1 MNFRLIDEHG
11 RQLELERNLSR
22 LRAEYGQEARSAF
35 QAVAQEAVA
44 TEVMQA
50 DSNKASLPRSDAPRA
65 AVTGGYRQWDFGTL
79 PETLEIQK
87 GNKTLFGYPALVDQ
101 GEAVDLEVFDDLLE
115 ARKVHWQGLR
125 RLFAISQ
132 KDTLKALQKQ
142 MPGIREIGLLFINIG
157 QVDLLTLQILQ
168 LALERAFMQDPLP
181 SNAEEFAERVSS
193 GKPRLTLIAHEIAR
207 HTLAALEAYTE
218 TQKKMAQAKAVS
230 QTAHADM
237 TEQIQGLIFPN
248 MLAEIPYAQLVH
260 LPRYLKGVALRI
272 EKLRTNAARDT
283 QCQRDWESLA
293 RPWQKRLH
301 GTKGSS
307 YAMQDDPGLRDFRW
321 QLEELRIALFAQEL
335 KTPTP
340 MSLKRLEKVFA
351 SLR

>member
-35 QAVAQEAVA
+35 QAVAQETVA
-44 TEVMQA
+44 AEVIQS
-50 DSNKASLPRSDAPRA
+50 DSKKTNALPSDAPTTA
-65 AVTGGYRQWDFGTL
+65 AIGGYRQWDFGPL

-87 GNKTLFGYPALVDQ
+87 GNKTFFGYPALVDR
-101 GEAVDLEVFDDLLE
+101 GDAVDLEVFDDLIE

-142 MPGIREIGLLFINIG
+142 MPGAREIGLLFINIG
-157 QVDLLTLQILQ
+157 QVDQFIEQILQ

-181 SNAEEFAERVSS
+181 GNAEDFAERVSS
-193 GKPRLTLIAHEIAR
+193 GKPRLALIAHEIAR
-207 HTLAALEAYTE
+207 HTLAALEAHAE

-237 TEQIQGLIFPN
+237 TEQIQGLIFPK
-248 MLAEIPYAQLVH
+248 MLLEIPYAQLVH
-260 LPRYLKGVALRI
+260 LPRYLKAIALRI
-272 EKLRTNAARDT
+272 EKMRTNPARDA
-283 QCQRDWESLA
+283 QCQRDWESIA

-301 GTKGSS
+301 GAKGSS

-321 QLEELRIALFAQEL
+321 QLEELRVALFAQEL

-340 MSLKRLEKVFA
+340 MSLKRLEKVLV